1 MLEEIISKKYNLL
14 KPFLDEQSKRLFAAA
29 EALSIGKGNISIVSR
44 ATGISENTIKK
55 GCNELESGKVG
66 TIETPIPDDKIRA
79 PGGGRKKSVEK
90 DPTLLPDLETL
101 IEPTSRDDPESPLR
115 WTSKSL
121 RKLAEELQ
129 KMGHK
134 ISHARVADML
144 HMLGYSLQAN
154 KKTIEGTEHPD
165 RDDQFKHIN
174 EKCKTFQDEK
184 QPVISVDSKKK
195 ELIGNFKNAGRELRP
210 KKDPILVNVYDF
222 KDKELGKVNPY
233 GVYDITNN
241 NGWVNVGIDNDTASF
256 AVESIRRWWNMMGC
270 KVYPEAKKLMITA
283 DCGGSNGYRVR
294 LWKVELQKL
303 ADETG
308 LEISVCHFPPG
319 TSKWNK
325 IEHRLF
331 SQITMNWRGKPLTSY
346 EVVVNLI
353 AATTTSKGLEVKCI
367 LDTNEYPKG
376 IKIEK
381 KQVEE
386 LDIIRDEFHGEWN
399 YTFKLKNS

>member
-1 MLEEIISKKYNLL
+1 MLEDIISKKYNLL
-14 KPFLDEQSKRLFAAA
+14 KPFLNEKSKRLFAAA
-29 EALSIGKGNISIVSR
+29 EALSIGKSGNINLVSR
-44 ATGISENTIKK
+44 ATGISEETIKK
-55 GCNELESGKVG
+55 GVIELESGESPSG
-66 TIETPIPDDKIRA
+66 DKIRV
-79 PGGGRKKSVEK
+79 PGGGRKTIVEK
-90 DPTLLPDLETL
+90 DPTILPDLETP
-101 IEPTSRDDPESPLR
+101 IEPTTRGDPESPLR
-115 WTSKSL
+115 WTTKSL
-121 RKLAEELQ
+121 RKLAEELK

-134 ISHARVADML
+134 VSHSRVADML
-144 HMLGYSLQAN
+144 HTLGYSLQAN
-154 KKTIEGTEHPD
+154 KKTIEGTDDHPD

-174 EKCKTFQDEK
+174 EKCKTFQGEK

-195 ELIGNFKNAGRELRP
+195 EAIGNFKNSGRELRP
-210 KKDPILVNVYDF
+210 KKDPIHVNVYDF
-222 KDKELGKVNPY
+222 VDKELGKVNPY
-233 GVYDITNN
+233 GVFDINN
-241 NGWVNVGIDNDTASF
+241 NIGWVNVGIDNDTASF

-283 DCGGSNGYRVR
+283 DCGGSNGNRVR

-353 AATTTSKGLEVKCI
+353 AATTTSKGLEVKCM
-367 LDTNEYPKG
+367 LDTNNYPKG
-376 IKIEK
+376 IKIDK

-386 LDIIRDEFHGEWN
+386 LDIVRDEFHGEWN
-399 YTFKLKNS
+399 YTFKPKN

>member
-1 MLEEIISKKYNLL
+1 MS
-14 KPFLDEQSKRLFAAA
+14 
-29 EALSIGKGNISIVSR
+29 
-44 ATGISENTIKK
+44 
-55 GCNELESGKVG
+55 
-66 TIETPIPDDKIRA
+66 
-79 PGGGRKKSVEK
+79 
-90 DPTLLPDLETL
+90 DLETL
-101 IEPTSRDDPESPLR
+101 IEPTTRGDPESPLC
-115 WTSKSL
+115 WTTKSL
-121 RKLAEELQ
+121 RTLAAELQ
-129 KMGHK
+129 KLGYK
-134 ISHARVADML
+134 VSHSRVADML
-144 HMLGYSLQAN
+144 HILGYSLQAN
-154 KKTIEGTEHPD
+154 KKTIEGTDHPD
-165 RDDQFKHIN
+165 RADQFKHRN
-174 EKCKTFQDEK
+174 EKCKTFQSEK

-195 ELIGNFKNAGRELRP
+195 ENIGNFKNSGRELRP

-241 NGWVNVGIDNDTASF
+241 SGWVNVGIDNDTASF

-294 LWKVELQKL
+294 LWKVELQKF

-331 SQITMNWRGKPLTSY
+331 SQITLNWRGKPLTSY

-353 AATTTSKGLEVKCI
+353 AATTTSKGLEVKCM
-367 LDTNEYPKG
+367 LDENEYPKG
-376 IKIEK
+376 IKIDK
-381 KQVEE
+381 KHVEE
-386 LDIIRDEFHGEWN
+386 LDIVRDEFHGEWN
-399 YTFKLKNS
+399 YTFKPRNK